1 MIMTGKI
8 YALSLPLI
16 VALTVPAVAGTPSA
30 AKVERIAPDK
40 VMVSWTDQ
48 DAVDVYM
55 ADRPDTSL
63 ANATLVSRGDKDGR
77 HEMAVGVT
85 ARPYFMLR
93 DQRDGGMIRVAER
106 ALPLEHGSNFRD
118 IGGYPAAGGK
128 HVRWG
133 MIFRSGGTPLLN
145 DADEQRIG
153 ALKLGEMVDLRSSEE
168 RVLAPTRIYGV
179 RYTAVGSRSQERR
192 VGKAWVS
199 TCRSGGGPC

>member
-1 MIMTGKI
+1 MYRRSYLCRSMLCCILCFLYLMILYICFVFSFFLMIPRPPRSTRTDTLFP
-8 YALSLPLI
+8 YTTLFRS
-16 VALTVPAVAGTPSA
+16 

-93 DQRDGGMIRVAER
+93 DQRDGGMIREIGR
-106 ALPLEHGSNFRD
+106 A
-118 IGGYPAAGGK
+118 
-128 HVRWG
+128 HV
-133 MIFRSGGTPLLN
+133 
-145 DADEQRIG
+145 
-153 ALKLGEMVDLRSSEE
+153 
-168 RVLAPTRIYGV
+168 
-179 RYTAVGSRSQERR
+179 
-192 VGKAWVS
+192 
-199 TCRSGGGPC
+199 